1 MDVRCVARPG
11 AASRAIFRRAI
22 ARGLAVPDS
31 VSGAIAACDDVRA
44 LDRWIERA
52 VTAASAAD
60 ALG

>member
-1 MDVRCVARPG
+1 
-11 AASRAIFRRAI
+11 
-22 ARGLAVPDS
+22 